1 MGQEASGGAWWCVE
15 VEGIRLGKGDSRSL
29 SRLKSVS
36 GLACS
41 LVCTFH
47 VALKTKN
54 EQVCSRQGCRVGV
67 FRWGGAAGA
76 HKHVAKTNSK
86 KEEAPA
92 PSKNRTK
99 TNRVGLMA
107 KVLML
112 LLQLNLQHPLT
123 PN

>member
-1 MGQEASGGAWWCVE
+1 MGG
-15 VEGIRLGKGDSRSL
+15 
-29 SRLKSVS
+29 
-36 GLACS
+36 
-41 LVCTFH
+41 
-47 VALKTKN
+47 
-54 EQVCSRQGCRVGV
+54 
-67 FRWGGAAGA
+67 GA

-86 KEEAPA
+86 KGEAPVA
-92 PSKNRTK
+92 LAASKNRTK

>member
-1 MGQEASGGAWWCVE
+1 MGG
-15 VEGIRLGKGDSRSL
+15 
-29 SRLKSVS
+29 
-36 GLACS
+36 
-41 LVCTFH
+41 
-47 VALKTKN
+47 
-54 EQVCSRQGCRVGV
+54 
-67 FRWGGAAGA
+67 GA

-86 KEEAPA
+86 KGEAPVA
-92 PSKNRTK
+92 QAASKNRTK